1 MRKRVVITGMGAV
14 TPLANN
20 VKETWQGLLAG
31 QSGIATI
38 AAYDASALPVRFCG
52 EVKNFSTDGVL
63 EPKEARKIDPF
74 IQYAIVAADEAIRD
88 AGIRIDDSNSERTG
102 IIVGAGIGGLP
113 GITEGHKTFLERGP
127 RRVTPFYVPRSIIN
141 MAAGHISMHFG
152 IKGPSLATVTACTSG
167 THSIG
172 QAARMIQYGDA
183 DVMIAGGTEMASCA
197 MGIAGFAAA
206 KALSTHNDNPAAA
219 SRPWDKDRDGFVLS
233 DAAGIV
239 VLEEL
244 EAAKARGADIYA
256 EIIGFGM
263 SSDAYHITMPP
274 ENGDGAYRA
283 MQNAVADAGID
294 AIQLDYINAHGTSTP
309 LGDRA
314 EFTAVKRLLNHRLDN
329 IKMSSSKSMTGH
341 ALGAAGAIETIF
353 TALAV
358 QNNIAPPTINL
369 DNPEAEFTEMDLIPH
384 TAKTF
389 DIHYALSNSFGF
401 GGTNG
406 SLLFKKYTG

>member
-1 MRKRVVITGMGAV
+1 MKKRVVITGMGAV
-14 TPLANN
+14 TPIANN
-20 VKETWQGLLAG
+20 VADTWAGLLAG
-31 QSGIATI
+31 KSGIAPI
-38 AAYDASALPVRFCG
+38 AAYNAEHLPVRFCG
-52 EVKNFSTDGVL
+52 EIKNFSTDGVIDA
-63 EPKEARKIDPF
+63 KEARKIDPF
-74 IQYAIVAADEAIRD
+74 IQYAMVAADEAMRD
-88 AGIRIDDSNSERTG
+88 SGLVIDEHNTERTG
-102 IIVGAGIGGLP
+102 VIIGAGIGGLP
-113 GITEGHKTFLERGP
+113 GITEGYKTFMEKGA

-141 MAAGHISMHFG
+141 MAAGHVSMHFG

-183 DVMIAGGTEMASCA
+183 DIMLAGGTEMSSCD

-206 KALSTHNDNPAAA
+206 KALSTNNDNPAGA
-219 SRPWDKDRDGFVLS
+219 SRPWDQGRDGFVLS

-244 EAAKARGADIYA
+244 EAAKARGANIYA

-274 ENGDGAYRA
+274 ADGDGAYRA
-283 MQNAVADAGID
+283 MKNAVADA
-294 AIQLDYINAHGTSTP
+294 QLAAEQIDYINAHGTSTP

-314 EFTAVKRLLNHRLDN
+314 EFTAVSRLLEGNTSGV
-329 IKMSSSKSMTGH
+329 KMSSTKSMTGH
-341 ALGAAGAIETIF
+341 ALGAAGAIEAIF

-358 QNNIAPPTINL
+358 KNNIAPPTINL
-369 DNPEAEFTEMDLIPH
+369 DNPEPEFAEIDLIPN
-384 TAKTF
+384 TAKAF
-389 DIHYALSNSFGF
+389 EINYALSNSFGF

-406 SLLFKKYTG
+406 SLLLKKYND

>member
-1 MRKRVVITGMGAV
+1 MKKRVVITGLGAV
-14 TPLANN
+14 TPLANS

-31 QSGIATI
+31 KSGIADI
-38 AAYDASALPVRFCG
+38 AAYDATDLPVRFCG
-52 EVKNFSTDGVL
+52 EIKDFSSDAVI

-74 IQYAIVAADEAIRD
+74 IQYALVAADEAVRD
-88 AGIRIDDSNSERTG
+88 SGIVIDEHNNQRSG
-102 IIVGAGIGGLP
+102 VIIGAGIGGLP
-113 GITEGHKTFLERGP
+113 GITEGYKTFLQKGA

-141 MAAGHISMHFG
+141 MAAGHVSMHFG

-183 DVMIAGGTEMASCA
+183 DIMLAGGTEMSSCA

-206 KALSTHNDNPAAA
+206 KALSTNNDNPAGA

-244 EAAKARGADIYA
+244 ESAKARGANIYA
-256 EIIGFGM
+256 EIVGFGM

-274 ENGDGAYRA
+274 EDGDGAYRA
-283 MQNAVADAGID
+283 MKNALDDGKITADK
-294 AIQLDYINAHGTSTP
+294 LDYINAHGTSTP
-309 LGDRA
+309 LGDGA
-314 EFTAVKRLLNHRLDN
+314 EFAAVVRLLDGNTGAV
-329 IKMSSSKSMTGH
+329 KMSSTKSMTGH
-341 ALGAAGAIETIF
+341 ALGAAGAIEAIF
-353 TALAV
+353 TTLAIK
-358 QNNIAPPTINL
+358 NDIAPPTINL
-369 DNPEAEFTEMDLIPH
+369 DNPEPQFAAIDLIPH
-384 TAKTF
+384 TAQQF
-389 DIHYALSNSFGF
+389 NIDYALSNSFGF

-406 SLLFKKYTG
+406 SLLLKKYRG